1 MLTRW
6 FAFAALFGFA
16 ASAHADAFDWYTNPL
31 LAKTAKSTDA
41 EKVAKIT
48 PEMMVGSSRA
58 LPGVPG
64 TFVVV
69 RTNEGRWAKLILH
82 PGQQKIPDTDMKVP
96 IAIIERF
103 ATFREA
109 DEKTIHAKGEKV
121 QLFADFRFNLDMGQ
135 VVPASVPADLKFVV
149 EGDNAWVEPVGKA
162 EVYLVKKHL
171 EEATP
176 KKLEKVVVGEKFEPK
191 YFNGVYKLVED
202 GRRSGELHLSVK
214 DGGEVFGHFYS
225 DKDGT
230 KYEVEGK
237 VGTPPHTIQFRVTL
251 PRTIQFY
258 TGWMFT
264 ADGKAITGVARMQER
279 ETGFYA
285 IRKD

>member
-1 MLTRW
+1 MRTRW
-6 FAFAALFGFA
+6 LAVAAFFTFAAF
-16 ASAHADAFDWYTNPL
+16 SQADSFDWYTNPL
-31 LAKTAKSTDA
+31 LAKSAKASHT

-48 PEMMVGSSRA
+48 HETMVGNSRV

-64 TFVVV
+64 AFVVV
-69 RTNEGRWAKLILH
+69 KTNEGRWAKVLLH
-82 PGQQKIPDTDMKVP
+82 PGQQKIPDTDMKAP

-103 ATFREA
+103 VTFREA
-109 DEKTIHAKGEKV
+109 DEKTVHSKGEKV

-135 VVPASVPADLKFVV
+135 VVPASIPADLKFIV
-149 EGDNAWVEPVGKA
+149 EGENAWVEPVGKA
-162 EVYLVKKHL
+162 ELYLVKRHL

-191 YFNGVYKLVED
+191 YFNGVYKLNDD

-214 DGGEVFGHFYS
+214 ETGEVFGHLYS
-225 DKDGT
+225 DKDGQ

-237 VGTPPHTIQFRVTL
+237 VGAPPHTIQFRVTL

-285 IRKD
+285 IRKE